1 MFVVVCVTEQRAH
14 SDQDNGREMSFL
26 AVNGERAWRATG
38 SNDFGWHVTEL
49 DTDLCAALETSHLG
63 VDLDDVMARLDDV
76 ADGSIVLGSSSFRSG
91 ASTDEFESYLE
102 DFEGITIDTS
112 YYSSFAFAATKI
124 SAISTGTHSS
134 ASGSYGPA
142 FHFATHY
149 GRTTP
154 GTANDT
160 GAFSFLFGKII
171 VLYFLLHLRVFI
183 LLMLQS

>member
-1 MFVVVCVTEQRAH
+1 MFAAVCVTEQRAH

-38 SNDFGWHVTEL
+38 SSDFGWHVTEL
-49 DTDLCAALETSHLG
+49 DTDLCVALQTSHLG
-63 VDLDDVMARLDDV
+63 VSLDDVMARLDDV

-91 ASTDEFESYLE
+91 ASTDAFESYLQ
-102 DFEGITIDTS
+102 DFEGITIDTT
-112 YYSSFAFAATKI
+112 YYSSFAFAATKNP
-124 SAISTGTHSS
+124 AISTGTHSS

-160 GAFSFLFGKII
+160 GAFRFLFDKII
-171 VLYFLLHLRVFI
+171 VLYFLLH
-183 LLMLQS
+183 